1 MSSTSSTYH
10 IPFPKNF
17 LAVNTRPKKTVLPAA
32 LTSPVTNVAPHGF
45 LSNAPTSSPPHRHQS
60 VSSVSS
66 IVSVA
71 TSDTAA
77 SDAGTIS
84 APSSPPTKPV
94 DSPVLGPKIFAP
106 LQVNAKHTL
115 PPKNAGEMSAA
126 ERQRR
131 MSFEK
136 HTFLSNKY

>member
-32 LTSPVTNVAPHGF
+32 LTAPIPNLAPHGF
-45 LSNAPTSSPPHRHQS
+45 LSNAPTSSIPHRHQS
-60 VSSVSS
+60 ISSISSV
-66 IVSVA
+66 ISVA

-77 SDAGTIS
+77 SDADTIS
-84 APSSPPTKPV
+84 APSSPSAKPV
-94 DSPVLGPKIFAP
+94 DSPILGPKIFAP
-106 LQVNAKHTL
+106 LQVNAQHAL
-115 PPKNAGEMSAA
+115 PLVNAGEMSAA
-126 ERQRR
+126 ERLRR

-136 HTFLSNKY
+136 HTFLSNRH

>member
-17 LAVNTRPKKTVLPAA
+17 LAVNTRPKKTVLSAA
-32 LTSPVTNVAPHGF
+32 LTSPVANLAPHGF
-45 LSNAPTSSPPHRHQS
+45 LSNVPTSSIPHRHQS
-60 VSSVSS
+60 ISS
-66 IVSVA
+66 ISSITSVA

-77 SDAGTIS
+77 SDASTIS
-84 APSSPPTKPV
+84 APSSPRTKPA
-94 DSPVLGPKIFAP
+94 DSPILGPKIFAP
-106 LQVNAKHTL
+106 LQVNAKHAL

-136 HTFLSNKY
+136 HTFLSNRH

>member
-17 LAVNTRPKKTVLPAA
+17 LAVNTPPKKTFLPVA
-32 LTSPVTNVAPHGF
+32 LTSPIADLSPHGF
-45 LSNAPTSSPPHRHQS
+45 LSNRSVSTRHQS

-66 IVSVA
+66 NLSIA
-71 TSDTAA
+71 T

-84 APSSPPTKPV
+84 APSSPPTKAA
-94 DSPVLGPKIFAP
+94 DSPIFGPKIFTP
-106 LQVNAKHTL
+106 LAVNTKHTL
-115 PPKNAGEMSAA
+115 PPKDAEEMSAA
-126 ERQRR
+126 ERRRR

-136 HTFLSNKY
+136 HTFLSNKN